1 MNLEGLGR
9 LTYCKEVY
17 NMPFND
23 INVLINSLTM
33 VTWEKKVAMNE
44 IKYYSVEGIILKN
57 TYIRE
62 VLSRYINLNLGKFFS
77 IFLSGLLV
85 HI

>member
-9 LTYCKEVY
+9 LIYCKEVY

-33 VTWEKKVAMNE
+33 VTWEKKVAMDE

-57 TYIRE
+57 TYIRK

>member
-9 LTYCKEVY
+9 LIYCKEVY